1 LTTDLTHYPDKELLS
16 IFRDTERRHY
26 AFNLIVRKYSERLYW
41 HIRKL
46 VISHEDSDDV
56 LQNTFMKV
64 WNGLDDFREASQLYT
79 WLYRIAT
86 NEALTF
92 LNQKKQKYFLP
103 LIDVERQLMNTLE
116 TDEYFSGDELQKK
129 LQKAILT
136 LPEKQR
142 VVFNLKYFE
151 EMKYEE
157 MSEILKTS
165 VGALKA
171 SYHHA
176 VKKIEKYL
184 EEN

>member
-1 LTTDLTHYPDKELLS
+1 MTTDLTHYPDKELLS

-86 NEALTF
+86 KP
-92 LNQKKQKYFLP
+92 KK
-103 LIDVERQLMNTLE
+103 T
-116 TDEYFSGDELQKK
+116 
-129 LQKAILT
+129 
-136 LPEKQR
+136 
-142 VVFNLKYFE
+142 
-151 EMKYEE
+151 
-157 MSEILKTS
+157 
-165 VGALKA
+165 
-171 SYHHA
+171 
-176 VKKIEKYL
+176 KIFFAAY
-184 EEN
+184 